1 MVNMA
6 GTYVQVSDL
15 RLEDVRKLLIF
26 VKVISSPSWSQTCY
40 VARAD
45 LELPIVLPLPLQY
58 WDYRNKQ
65 KGCYLGK

>member
-6 GTYVQVSDL
+6 DTYVQVSDL
-15 RLEDVRKLLIF
+15 RLDDVRKLLIF

-45 LELPIVLPLPLQY
+45 LELLIFLPLPLQY
-58 WDYRNKQ
+58 WDYRNK
-65 KGCYLGK
+65 